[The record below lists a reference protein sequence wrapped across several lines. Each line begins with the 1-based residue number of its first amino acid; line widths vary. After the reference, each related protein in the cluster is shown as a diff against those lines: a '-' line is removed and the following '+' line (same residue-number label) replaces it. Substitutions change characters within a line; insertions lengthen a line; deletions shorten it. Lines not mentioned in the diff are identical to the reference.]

1 MSTAASDLY
10 QQNAGISA
18 INSGPIVIRTYNDLS
33 GNNTYFLGKYDI
45 PISSNYVLI
54 TSTGGKLVPSNAI
67 YVSSITTS
75 TLTAVSSNISTLNV
89 STLIAVSS
97 NISTLNVSTLTA
109 VSSNIST
116 LNTNILTTSTF
127 NVSTMISNASNT
139 ITVRGS
145 VFPSADIT
153 YGLGSGSFR
162 FTTVYASGGVIT
174 TSDSS
179 EKDLIL
185 LPYGLNEVMQVKTI
199 MYKWKSQALLPDTD
213 LTKHFQYYGICADQ
227 LSAIFPELVYNEDPN
242 VPMQLN
248 YSELIPVVIKAIQ
261 EQNDSIQQLHT
272 QTQKINKLELEL
284 SSIKSQI
291 EQFITNSK

>member
-1 MSTAASDLY
+1 M
-10 QQNAGISA
+10 
-18 INSGPIVIRTYNDLS
+18 
-33 GNNTYFLGKYDI
+33 
-45 PISSNYVLI
+45 
-54 TSTGGKLVPSNAI
+54 
-67 YVSSITTS
+67 
-75 TLTAVSSNISTLNV
+75 NV

>member
-75 TLTAVSSNISTLNV
+75 TL
-89 STLIAVSS
+89 IAVSS
-97 NISTLNVSTLTA
+97 NVSTLNVSTLTA
-109 VSSNIST
+109 VSSNVST

>member
-1 MSTAASDLY
+1 MSTPASDLY

-67 YVSSITTS
+67 YVSSITT
-75 TLTAVSSNISTLNV
+75 

>member
-1 MSTAASDLY
+1 MSTADLY

-75 TLTAVSSNISTLNV
+75 TL
-89 STLIAVSS
+89 IAVSS
-97 NISTLNVSTLTA
+97 NVSTLNVSTLTA
-109 VSSNIST
+109 VSSNVST

>member
-89 STLIAVSS
+89 STLTAVSS
-97 NISTLNVSTLTA
+97 NVSTLNVSTLIA

-213 LTKHFQYYGICADQ
+213 PSKNFQYYGVCADQ
-227 LSAIFPELVYNEDPN
+227 LSNIFPELIYNEDPN

-248 YSELIPVVIKAIQ
+248 YSELIPVLIKAIQ
-261 EQNDSIQQLHT
+261 EQSEQITILT
-272 QTQKINKLELEL
+272 QRLTSAGIP
-284 SSIKSQI
+284 
-291 EQFITNSK
+291 

>member
-75 TLTAVSSNISTLNV
+75 TLT
-89 STLIAVSS
+89 AVSS

>member
-1 MSTAASDLY
+1 
-10 QQNAGISA
+10 
-18 INSGPIVIRTYNDLS
+18 
-33 GNNTYFLGKYDI
+33 
-45 PISSNYVLI
+45 
-54 TSTGGKLVPSNAI
+54 
-67 YVSSITTS
+67 
-75 TLTAVSSNISTLNV
+75 
-89 STLIAVSS
+89 
-97 NISTLNVSTLTA
+97 
-109 VSSNIST
+109 
-116 LNTNILTTSTF
+116 
-127 NVSTMISNASNT
+127 MISNASNT

-248 YSELIPVVIKAIQ
+248 YSELIPVLIKAIQ

>member
-1 MSTAASDLY
+1 MSTPASDLY
-10 QQNAGISA
+10 QQNAGVQA
-18 INSGPIVIRTYNDLS
+18 VNSGPIIIRTYNDLS
-33 GNNTYFLGKYDI
+33 GNNTYLLGKYDI

-67 YVSSITTS
+67 YVSSIATS
-75 TLTAVSSNISTLNV
+75 TLNAFSSNISTLNV
-89 STLIAVSS
+89 SS
-97 NISTLNVSTLTA
+97 LNA

-116 LNTNILTTSTF
+116 LNTNILATSTL
-127 NVSTMISNASNT
+127 NVSTMISNGTNT

-162 FTTVYASGGVIT
+162 FTAVYAQGGVIT
-174 TSDSS
+174 TSDSN

-185 LPYGLNEVMQVKTI
+185 LPYGLNEVLQIKTI

-213 LTKHFQYYGICADQ
+213 PTKKFEYYGICADQ
-227 LSAIFPELVYNEDPN
+227 LSNIFPELVYNEDPS

-248 YSELIPVVIKAIQ
+248 YSELIPVLIKAVQ
-261 EQNDSIQQLHT
+261 EQAQQ
-272 QTQKINKLELEL
+272 INSLKLQLTT
-284 SSIKSQI
+284 IKNQMEYI
-291 EQFITNSK
+291 NSKYHK

>member
-18 INSGPIVIRTYNDLS
+18 INSGPIVIRTYNDS
-33 GNNTYFLGKYDI
+33 SNNNTYFLGKYDI

-67 YVSSITTS
+67 YVSSITT
-75 TLTAVSSNISTLNV
+75 

-261 EQNDSIQQLHT
+261 EQNDSIQQLHA

>member
-89 STLIAVSS
+89 STLTAVSS
-97 NISTLNVSTLTA
+97 NVSTLNVSTLIA

-248 YSELIPVVIKAIQ
+248 YSELIPVLIKAIQ

-291 EQFITNSK
+291 N

>member
-67 YVSSITTS
+67 YVSSITT
-75 TLTAVSSNISTLNV
+75 

-213 LTKHFQYYGICADQ
+213 LAKHFQYYGICADQ

>member
-67 YVSSITTS
+67 YVSSITT
-75 TLTAVSSNISTLNV
+75 
-89 STLIAVSS
+89 
-97 NISTLNVSTLTA
+97 STLTA

-213 LTKHFQYYGICADQ
+213 LAKHFQYYGICADQ